1 MSVEINKNTP
11 EGEEVTPKQE
21 KTKKKSSKNPF
32 KSKKFKHGSLSVAF
46 TVIFVA
52 AIVLV
57 NVILN
62 LVLDRFDVEVDLT
75 DSGLYTMGEELEN
88 YIKSSEGKVTFYF
101 TSDEETLESAGS
113 VYKQTM
119 ELVKKAVSMNSSY
132 EMKYVD
138 LLQDPTFASA
148 YEGVTQGG
156 LIVESE
162 ETGRYKFYDIGNDFL
177 RYAMSDGNTYN
188 YSDAQMRAYYY
199 GYTVTDETSIA
210 EQEVLSGI
218 MSVTMVNP
226 VKIAVSTGFGEA
238 ENAGLVSLL
247 EKNAYVVET
256 LDVDMAE
263 SIPDEYEIL
272 IINAPTMDYSNEA
285 INKIDSWLSNGGMYG
300 KNMFY
305 FASVENPVDTPNLDG
320 FLAEWGLKVDMGF
333 VCQMDTN
340 YAYSVQG
347 YAIPLYQRGEIVED
361 TDFYAA
367 MQLDP
372 DASFRANGVRPVI
385 KLWEEQ
391 SNFLNTTILQSYG
404 EESVIMPFDAAEDW
418 TPEAAE
424 SRGQFSFMVEASKVR
439 YEGAEPICSRVIA
452 TGSEVLFT
460 DYFLSATNYS
470 NAEVILAVFNTISGN
485 AGQSVTITPKTF
497 TPTTYEIEA
506 AQQNGIGIT
515 FAVIIPVIII
525 AAGIIVWV
533 RRRRL

>member
-1 MSVEINKNTP
+1 MSVEIKKNSP
-11 EGEEVTPKQE
+11 EGAETAPKQE
-21 KTKKKSSKNPF
+21 KPKKKHSNNPF
-32 KSKKFKHGSLSVAF
+32 KSKKFKHGSLSVVF

-75 DSGLYTMGEELEN
+75 DSGLYTMGEEMEN
-88 YIKSSEGKVTFYF
+88 YIKSADGDVIFYF

-113 VYKQTM
+113 VYKQTI
-119 ELVKKAVSMNSSY
+119 ELVKKAVSINDGY

-148 YEGVTQGG
+148 YEGVAQGG
-156 LIVESE
+156 LIVESKD
-162 ETGRYKFYDIGNDFL
+162 TGRYKFFNIGMDFL
-177 RYAMSDGNTYN
+177 RYKMSDGKTYS
-188 YSDAQMRAYYY
+188 YSEAQMMTYY
-199 GYTVTDETSIA
+199 GYAPTDETSIA
-210 EQEVLSGI
+210 EQEILSGL

-226 VKIAVSTGFGEA
+226 VKIAVSAGFGES
-238 ENAGLVSLL
+238 ENAGLISLL

-263 SIPDEYEIL
+263 AIPQEYDIL
-272 IINAPTMDYSNEA
+272 IVNAPSMDYSNEA
-285 INKIDSWLSNGGMYG
+285 IDKIDSWLSNGGMYG

-305 FASVENPVDTPNLDG
+305 FASVENPVDTPNLDS

-333 VCQMDTN
+333 VCQMDAN

-347 YAIPLYQRGEIVED
+347 YAVPLYQRAEIVED

-372 DASFRANGVRPVI
+372 AASFRANGVRPVT
-385 KLWEEQ
+385 KLWEEE
-391 SNFLNTTILQSYG
+391 SNFVNTTILQSCG
-404 EESVIMPFDAAEDW
+404 EESVIMPFDAAENW
-418 TPEAAE
+418 TPETAE
-424 SRGQFSFMVEASKVR
+424 QKGQFSFMVEASKVR
-439 YEGAEPICSRVIA
+439 YEGIEPTYSRVIA

-460 DYFLSATNYS
+460 DYFLSATNYN
-470 NAEVILAVFNTISGN
+470 NADVILAVFNTISGN

-497 TPTTYEIEA
+497 TPASYEIEA
-506 AQQNGIGIT
+506 AQQYGIGIT
-515 FAVIIPVIII
+515 FAVIIPVVIIVI
-525 AAGIIVWV
+525 GIVVWV